1 MPIKAGGKASPALMS
16 DAHLAHTDARR
27 TETFLNESYLSIL
40 ETHRKA
46 MILASTSQ
54 HLRWNIS
61 LITRR
66 SVVQIH
72 SPQPCRRKLCIACD
86 DFLCFPSKSRLA
98 LTPLPFLF
106 ASDPLC
112 WAPPRGGGRQMSF
125 LHAPAGNPCNL
136 SVTGFFLLSFDH
148 FLFGCI
154 PPCGSDY
161 AIWAGQPA
169 YLRKSFLPP
178 LQTRRR
184 LL

>member
-1 MPIKAGGKASPALMS
+1 MAHHTENLPMLCLKKGKKIRPMP
-16 DAHLAHTDARR
+16 
-27 TETFLNESYLSIL
+27 
-40 ETHRKA
+40 RKA
-46 MILASTSQ
+46 HEFRDFRGYLNWSYT
-54 HLRWNIS
+54 
-61 LITRR
+61 
-66 SVVQIH
+66 
-72 SPQPCRRKLCIACD
+72 PCRRKLCIACD

-98 LTPLPFLF
+98 LTPLPFPF

-112 WAPPRGGGRQMSF
+112 WAPPRGSGRQISF

-136 SVTGFFLLSFDH
+136 SVTGFFLLSVDH

>member
-1 MPIKAGGKASPALMS
+1 MYYQLKQGERRAQPLCQTHITAFKAEYFPHNPG
-16 DAHLAHTDARR
+16 
-27 TETFLNESYLSIL
+27 
-40 ETHRKA
+40 
-46 MILASTSQ
+46 
-54 HLRWNIS
+54 
-61 LITRR
+61 

-98 LTPLPFLF
+98 LTPLPFPF
-106 ASDPLC
+106 TSDPLC
-112 WAPPRGGGRQMSF
+112 WAPPRGGGRQISF

-136 SVTGFFLLSFDH
+136 SVTGFFLLSVDH